1 MAINTND
8 TKNSLFGGL
17 KKAIKPVP
25 QEEDL
30 IQEKIFQEPEKETK
44 QESSS
49 PYISN
54 PIEHNPDISTL
65 PKWQTLDK
73 VTTLLTSD
81 QKEGL
86 DRIAIKLMKYRSKQ
100 LKGLDNKERITANT
114 LIRSLIDNFLE
125 LEDSL
130 QFETLTSEKE
140 VKKWIAKIFK

>member
-8 TKNSLFGGL
+8 TKDSLFGAL
-17 KKAIKPVP
+17 KKAVKPVP
-25 QEEDL
+25 KEIDL
-30 IQEKIFQEPEKETK
+30 AQEKIFKEPENA
-44 QESSS
+44 SSS
-49 PYISN
+49 PYTSHIKESN
-54 PIEHNPDISTL
+54 PAISAL
-65 PKWQTLDK
+65 PKWQTFDK

-86 DRIAIKLMKYRSKQ
+86 DRIAKKLMKYRSKQ

-130 QFETLTSEKE
+130 HFETLTSEKE
-140 VKKWIAKIFK
+140 VKEWIAKVFNTKI